1 MTKDEAF
8 EIVRA
13 NRILFPMDFLR
24 FEDSDF
30 ESMAMLYA
38 KALGKYSLKEVR
50 EAFVECSKT
59 CQHCIKIADLNAKLS
74 RFRGRDALAMRP
86 LKRSDE
92 K

>member
-30 ESMAMLYA
+30 ENMAMLYA
-38 KALGKYSLKEVR
+38 KALGKYSLQEVR

-74 RFRGRDALAMRP
+74 RFRGRDALAMQS

>member
-38 KALGKYSLKEVR
+38 KALGRYSLKEVR

-59 CQHCIKIADLNAKLS
+59 CQHCIKVSDLYAKLTPL
-74 RFRGRDALAMRP
+74 RGRDALAMQP

>member
-1 MTKDEAF
+1 MTKDEAL

-24 FEDSDF
+24 FADSDY

-38 KALGKYSLKEVR
+38 KALGQYTLKEVR
-50 EAFVECSKT
+50 EAFIECSKT
-59 CQHCIKIADLNAKLS
+59 SQHCIKIADLNAKLS
-74 RFRGRDALAMRP
+74 RFRGRDALAMQS
-86 LKRSDE
+86 LKRSDA

>member
-38 KALGKYSLKEVR
+38 KALGRYSLKEVR

-59 CQHCIKIADLNAKLS
+59 CQHCIKISDLNAKLS
-74 RFRGRDALAMRP
+74 RFRGRDALAMQP

>member
-38 KALGKYSLKEVR
+38 KALGRYSLKEVR

-59 CQHCIKIADLNAKLS
+59 CHHCIKVSDLYAKLTPL
-74 RFRGRDALAMRP
+74 RGRDALAMQP

>member
-38 KALGKYSLKEVR
+38 KALGSYSLKEVR

-59 CQHCIKIADLNAKLS
+59 CQHCIKISDLNAKLS
-74 RFRGRDALAMRP
+74 RFRGRDALAMQP

>member
-1 MTKDEAF
+1 MTKEEAF

-50 EAFVECSKT
+50 DAFVECSKT

-74 RFRGRDALAMRP
+74 RFSGRDAMIMQKLRRDD
-86 LKRSDE
+86 K
-92 K
+92 

>member
-38 KALGKYSLKEVR
+38 KALGQYSLKKIR

-59 CQHCIKIADLNAKLS
+59 CQHCIKISDLNAKFT
-74 RFRGRDALAMRP
+74 RFRGRDALAMQP